1 MHVTPFGV
9 TTFWSAEVVAMFPP
23 AAAARSTHTVPAFI
37 TAVARSQEEGA
48 EGDDGEGSAD
58 GTFEKF
64 EEAAGATLSDDDD
77 I

>member
-37 TAVARSQEEGA
+37 TAVARAQEEGA
-48 EGDDGEGSAD
+48 EGWESLRWRGV
-58 GTFEKF
+58 T
-64 EEAAGATLSDDDD
+64 
-77 I
+77 